1 MSHAKCG
8 TLWRAT
14 GCEACSQRG
23 YRGRLSVV
31 SLLENNAAV
40 QEAIMTTDAKA
51 IVDAATETGWLS
63 LREVAIKK
71 LLRGDTTVEEVIK
84 FT

>member
-1 MSHAKCG
+1 
-8 TLWRAT
+8 
-14 GCEACSQRG
+14 
-23 YRGRLSVV
+23 
-31 SLLENNAAV
+31 
-40 QEAIMTTDAKA
+40 MTTDAKA